1 MSLLLDA
8 LRRAEEAKRA
18 RLAAE
23 QEAGIAPE
31 RDAGASPASAP
42 PVPASPPPTRQQPE
56 MELRLADDHE
66 EYSASPMRVP
76 ARPEKAPA
84 TPPAAYGE
92 LSLESLPATPSDSRA
107 YAAPPAAPQRSSQAV
122 KADNAVGLPPRE
134 VAKTV
139 FVAKQP
145 LAKETAGGKQ
155 WLLPAITFVV
165 VGIGAGGWYVWKE
178 ISRFSRPAAS
188 IASAPQPMP
197 VVAPPAGQPPAP
209 VAQPAPAPVA
219 PVAVAPAAT
228 PEPPLPPLLPPL
240 AVATVLPQKVS
251 PAISTTAPPGEREA
265 LAKAIRDA
273 AEIRDEPVALK
284 LSRST
289 VLPSVSADLTDA
301 YRALKEGNYAQARLR
316 YAKLV
321 QAEPLNIDA
330 HLGLATALARAGDT
344 QGAAR
349 QFQHALAIDP
359 RNSVAIAG
367 LLAVSQSRTVSLE
380 VELKTLLAKNPDA
393 AALHFSLGN
402 FYASERRWV
411 EAQQAYF
418 EAYRLES
425 DRPDHVYNLAVSLD
439 HLGKQALARDY
450 YARLLAMPA
459 DAGAQFDQAAVV
471 RRLRQLAA
479 SPATR

>member
-31 RDAGASPASAP
+31 RDAGASPSAMPPPPSSAP
-42 PVPASPPPTRQQPE
+42 PGRQQAD
-56 MELRLADDHE
+56 MELRLADEAE
-66 EYSASPMRVP
+66 EYPASPMRAPV
-76 ARPEKAPA
+76 RQEKAPGSP
-84 TPPAAYGE
+84 TTGYGE
-92 LSLESLPATPSDSRA
+92 LSLESLPAEPPDSRA
-107 YAAPPAAPQRSSQAV
+107 YTAPSAASPRASQAV
-122 KADNAVGLPPRE
+122 RAENSSGLPPRE

-145 LAKETAGGKQ
+145 LAKEPATGKK
-155 WLLPAITFVV
+155 WLLPAIAFVA

-178 ISRFSRPAAS
+178 ISRFSRPATP
-188 IASAPQPMP
+188 IASAPQTAS
-197 VVAPPAGQPPAP
+197 VAAPPAVPPPAP
-209 VAQPAPAPVA
+209 ATQPTPASVP
-219 PVAVAPAAT
+219 PVAVVPAAA
-228 PEPPLPPLLPPL
+228 PEPLLPPLLPPIAM
-240 AVATVLPQKVS
+240 AVVVPQK
-251 PAISTTAPPGEREA
+251 APPASSAAPLGEREA

-273 AEIRDEPVALK
+273 AEVRDEPVALK
-284 LSRST
+284 LSRSS
-289 VLPSVSADLTDA
+289 VLPSVSADLTEA
-301 YRALKEGNYAQARLR
+301 YRALKDGNYTQARSR
-316 YAKLV
+316 YLKLV
-321 QAEPLNIDA
+321 QVEPLNIDA

-344 QGAAR
+344 QAAAR

-479 SPATR
+479 NPATR